1 MAKNGAILATNLP
14 IQAFPSYEHPLE
26 DENDP
31 SKTNNV
37 VVDEGANFV
46 EAMGNNGRAK
56 HPAGLRLYNQ
66 KYYPV
71 RYDENDQLLYLKK
84 VPIYR
89 PRNTGAP
96 ASPQPKTT
104 LSSALSTSRTK
115 WRTESPRT
123 PESLT
128 SGSRGWPTTSRSKDT
143 DDPFELYHQSHHAFK
158 HYQFGL
164 PNIFRYFVL
173 SLCTIVFGRFYF
185 SLDSERATSLDGPWG
200 WSRLRCNRSNLI
212 KLNKS
217 RDFWSSPLSEGEV
230 SNKFYL
236 SCFVCIIYLRW
247 FR

>member
-84 VPIYR
+84 VHIYR

-96 ASPQPKTT
+96 ASPAPKTT
-104 LSSALSTSRTK
+104 SSSALSTSRTK

-123 PESLT
+123 PGSST
-128 SGSRGWPTTSRSKDT
+128 SASRGWPTTSRSKDT
-143 DDPFELYHQSHHAFK
+143 DEMIPSNYITNHTLH
-158 HYQFGL
+158 L
-164 PNIFRYFVL
+164 N
-173 SLCTIVFGRFYF
+173 TI
-185 SLDSERATSLDGPWG
+185 S
-200 WSRLRCNRSNLI
+200 
-212 KLNKS
+212 
-217 RDFWSSPLSEGEV
+217 
-230 SNKFYL
+230 
-236 SCFVCIIYLRW
+236 
-247 FR
+247 